1 VTSGFQQDL
10 ARVVEGRVLPK
21 ELLAAHTT
29 YRIGGPAEAFVEPAS
44 SEDVARALRFCC
56 ERGIR
61 WMALGLGSNV
71 LVADTG
77 FPGVVIRLG
86 KGLDT
91 VERDVG
97 GDRTQ
102 WRVGAGVPTP
112 RLARR
117 TAREGLAGLHR
128 LVGVPGSLGGGVY
141 TNAGA
146 HGQDFASVV
155 RSVECVTTSGE
166 GLVLEGAA
174 IPWGYRSSGLGRVI
188 VLGATIGLTAGEPRG
203 LEDDVRAHLARR
215 RAGTPF
221 NEPCCGS
228 VFRNPAPGRGSVA
241 VTHTAGQLID
251 AAGLKGFRIGGAVV
265 SRKHANYIVNVGG
278 ASAADVLSVIEAV
291 RERVMAE
298 FGVELELEVEIV
310 R

>member
-1 VTSGFQQDL
+1 VTAGFQQDL
-10 ARVVEGRVLPK
+10 ANAVECRVVVNEP
-21 ELLAAHTT
+21 LAAHTT
-29 YRIGGPAEAFVEPAS
+29 YRIGGPAAALVEPAS
-44 SEDVARALRFCC
+44 AAAVVRALRFCS

-86 KGLDT
+86 RGLDT
-91 VERDVG
+91 IERGVG
-97 GDRTQ
+97 GDPTQ

-117 TAREGLAGLHR
+117 TAQEGLAGLHR
-128 LVGVPGSLGGGVY
+128 LVGVPGSVGGGVY
-141 TNAGA
+141 VNAGA

-155 RSVECVTTSGE
+155 RSIDCVTASGE
-166 GLVLEGAA
+166 GLVLGAED
-174 IPWGYRSSGLGRVI
+174 IPWGYRSSGLEQVI
-188 VLGATIGLTAGEPRG
+188 VLGATIGLTEREPRG
-203 LEDDVRAHLARR
+203 LVDDVQQYLARR

-228 VFRNPAPGRGSVA
+228 VFRNPVPDRGSA
-241 VTHTAGQLID
+241 SVTRTAGQLID
-251 AAGLKGFRIGGAVV
+251 AVGLKGFRIGGAVV
-265 SRKHANYIVNVGG
+265 SRKHANYIVNVGR
-278 ASAADVLSVIEAV
+278 ASSADVMTVIHVV

-298 FGVELELEVEIV
+298 FGVELELEVHSVE
-310 R
+310 